1 MMFRP
6 KWRSSNVRK
15 FREMSPDKS
24 AAKFLVRCPARS
36 ANKYRPKWRSSNV
49 RKFREMSPE
58 KSANMFPGKSAVIF
72 PNKKKYRTVM
82 KFPEKIVTMF
92 LVKFA
97 ILFIERNVNRFQRKS
112 ARKFPGKS
120 ATKSNDKSVAK
131 CLANRRRKSVGKC
144 HDRIV
149 KMSRGRFAIKF
160 PGKTVNRWR
169 RRPVA
174 MFPEINAVSNVP
186 TPTLVRSAIRLLH
199 QTPMELP
206 PPILSRLTPEERGSS
221 NPLFLQLPYAP
232 PECFFYNIIH
242 ITYQIIATS
251 IPSCTNPL
259 LPFLVSLLTTTTT
272 TTSKSVSATL
282 YSRKKLYYP

>member
-1 MMFRP
+1 MG
-6 KWRSSNVRK
+6 
-15 FREMSPDKS
+15 
-24 AAKFLVRCPARS
+24 
-36 ANKYRPKWRSSNV
+36 
-49 RKFREMSPE
+49 
-58 KSANMFPGKSAVIF
+58 NMFPGKSAVIF

-120 ATKSNDKSVAK
+120 
-131 CLANRRRKSVGKC
+131 VGKC

-186 TPTLVRSAIRLLH
+186 TPTLVRSAIRLH

-272 TTSKSVSATL
+272 TSKSVSATL
-282 YSRKKLYYP
+282 YSRKKLYYPRTIRM

>member
-1 MMFRP
+1 MG
-6 KWRSSNVRK
+6 
-15 FREMSPDKS
+15 

-58 KSANMFPGKSAVIF
+58 KSANMFPGKSAVMF

-120 ATKSNDKSVAK
+120 ATKSSDKSVA
-131 CLANRRRKSVGKC
+131 
-144 HDRIV
+144 
-149 KMSRGRFAIKF
+149 KF

-186 TPTLVRSAIRLLH
+186 TPTLVRSAIRLH

-206 PPILSRLTPEERGSS
+206 LPILSRLTPEERGSS

-272 TTSKSVSATL
+272 TSKSVSATL
-282 YSRKKLYYP
+282 YSRKKLYYPRTIRM